1 MPRTS
6 RITPGGNVF
15 HVLNRG
21 VGWQRLFDKPADNVA
36 FESNIEKSRPGIQ
49 NPQLRAAKS
58 RRVVAAVIGKQN
70 VYGHAPCSG
79 QRGIAGIRAPVVV
92 DFE

>member
-21 VGWQRLFDKPADNVA
+21 VGRQRLFDKPADNVA
-36 FESNIEKSRPGIQ
+36 FESNIEETRPGIQ
-49 NPQLRAAKS
+49 NPQLRAAKN
-58 RRVVAAVIGKQN
+58 RRVVAAVIGKKN
-70 VYGHAPCSG
+70 INGPVPCSG
-79 QRGIAGIRAPVVV
+79 PRGIEGTRPPVVV